1 MYNNL
6 QSIPYQ
12 QSPAISS
19 VPARDSGSAEKQ
31 KFDEIRRTSARFNAS
46 RSFDIEDDIEFCPI
60 ITEEELQLKHRIT
73 NGSGSETSFFGINN
87 LFPSSSPYTLSNGL
101 LVGNPQS
108 SVINTSPLQHPQI
121 PDYMA
126 MNSAVSMTAGSA
138 AYLGSP
144 GARQIMLSNPQGI
157 SNANRNRQGFMM
169 MDGSAIQANTANMNM
184 GNIPSNGM
192 SNGNSVNRSTTP
204 NGGSRGGMYYFGQR

>member
-1 MYNNL
+1 
-6 QSIPYQ
+6 
-12 QSPAISS
+12 
-19 VPARDSGSAEKQ
+19 
-31 KFDEIRRTSARFNAS
+31 
-46 RSFDIEDDIEFCPI
+46 
-60 ITEEELQLKHRIT
+60 
-73 NGSGSETSFFGINN
+73 
-87 LFPSSSPYTLSNGL
+87 
-101 LVGNPQS
+101 
-108 SVINTSPLQHPQI
+108 
-121 PDYMA
+121 MA

-192 SNGNSVNRSTTP
+192 SNGNSGKINHLNNSNSLRSSSSRSPPSGLTKRIGKRIFNEQNNNSLSRSPVNRSTTP